1 MQLVMFRAV
10 KYTGDNLCELGQ
22 ITNIIKTSTEDDKL
36 YLVSTDMVGNHY
48 EAEIKKD
55 EYLLVDDQGK
65 VFVSNGKNLSLEQ
78 LIEVFKIG

>member
-1 MQLVMFRAV
+1 
-10 KYTGDNLCELGQ
+10 
-22 ITNIIKTSTEDDKL
+22 
-36 YLVSTDMVGNHY
+36 MVGNHY